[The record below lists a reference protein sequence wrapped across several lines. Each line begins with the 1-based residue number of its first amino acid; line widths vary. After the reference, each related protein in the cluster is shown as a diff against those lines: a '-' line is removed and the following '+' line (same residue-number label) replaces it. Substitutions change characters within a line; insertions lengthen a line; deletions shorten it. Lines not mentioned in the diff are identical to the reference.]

1 MSSPR
6 RRRRRRPTGRGVGG
20 VPDANKQGYDNIIT
34 KEVVLGEVITNIFMS
49 ARARSMSAITSN
61 HSFPSRSGARSKHSI
76 GGVPV
81 TVLHT
86 YPRDGTEALPARA
99 GAERTRMCGGRFG
112 KDAGRSCKKGRATV
126 RRTPQRT
133 IERPASSDRCS
144 TPFGRVSPLLP
155 NYELNIGMI
164 NARRDVHSCLR
175 RLSTSS
181 TASP

>member
-1 MSSPR
+1 MPAHDGCR
-6 RRRRRRPTGRGVGG
+6 
-20 VPDANKQGYDNIIT
+20 
-34 KEVVLGEVITNIFMS
+34 MS
-49 ARARSMSAITSN
+49 AFSVN
-61 HSFPSRSGARSKHSI
+61 PSFPSRSGARSKHSI

-112 KDAGRSCKKGRATV
+112 KDAGRSRKKGRATV

-133 IERPASSDRCS
+133 VERPASSDRCS

-175 RLSTSS
+175 RSLDFFYRIRIPSTCCERLLPRRPSLCVFVRVCV
-181 TASP
+181 